1 MKAITCPI
9 SSGRVP
15 AAIPRLVAF
24 FVAAIV
30 VVALLTGFYPLL
42 LLLAI
47 DFFIRGFLENRKSPL
62 ALLALLVYN
71 LGGFESPMIDRAP
84 KAFAA
89 KIGFAL
95 SSILFV
101 SGLVSLSGLFVV
113 LAVGLAVF
121 AMLESLF
128 AICVGCYIY
137 TYLYLPFR
145 S

>member
-24 FVAAIV
+24 FVATIV
-30 VVALLTGFYPLL
+30 IAALLTGFYPLL
-42 LLLAI
+42 LFLAI

-62 ALLALLVYN
+62 AVLALLVYN
-71 LGGFESPMIDRAP
+71 LGGLESPMIDRAP

-89 KIGFAL
+89 KIGFGL
-95 SSILFV
+95 SSILFLA
-101 SGLVSLSGLFVV
+101 GLVSFSGLFVV

>member
-24 FVAAIV
+24 FVATIV
-30 VVALLTGFYPLL
+30 VVTLLTGFYPLL
-42 LLLAI
+42 LFLAI

-62 ALLALLVYN
+62 ALCALLVYN
-71 LGGFESPMIDRAP
+71 LGRFESPMIDRAP
-84 KAFAA
+84 KVFAS

-101 SGLVSLSGLFVV
+101 AGLLSFSGLFVV